1 MKRNPLLTPPV
12 CLKKRNNILR
22 IMKIALIFLFAFVFQ
37 LMAVKSD
44 AQNVTVKLPNT
55 QLTVGELIR
64 AIEKQ
69 TNYLV
74 VFSDTEIDTEQV
86 VRLKNSQAKVSEY
99 LVEAFENNEIKYEFE
114 NDYIILSKR
123 SVYNI
128 PQQSRKN
135 VTGKVVDQEGE
146 PIIGANIVI
155 KGSTTGVVTDVDG
168 KFSLTVS
175 EQDRLLIS
183 YIGYVP
189 VEITIGNKNVLNI
202 QMQEETLA
210 LDELV
215 VIGYGTRKKSTL
227 TGSVSMIDKEVLED
241 RPVARTTDLLQ
252 GIAPGVQ
259 ITRSNQGKIRGTNSS
274 ISIRGTTSKS
284 DPGVLVVIDGIAQK
298 DNNTYALDNI
308 NPDDIENISVLKDA
322 QAAIYGA
329 RAAGGVILV
338 TTKRGQTDKPTIN
351 FTGTFTIQQPS
362 LMKKS
367 TNVLQLVEMMNEGF
381 VNDGQNTN
389 MYSHIAKYIADNQL
403 TMDIIKQNNGQY
415 SCQWPFDNS
424 ANFVFGDY
432 NWPDIMF
439 SPAPMQNYNLSVS
452 GKTQRLNYYNSVG
465 YVSQDA
471 MLNYADNS
479 NKRFFVKLKN
489 DYDVTNFLKIKT
501 IFDFERQKV
510 TEPYKYDQIEFWQGL
525 IWPVFMPFNSAGN
538 LYNFGS
544 HQNPIGY
551 ARDGGNTTDL
561 NYRVK
566 ALLGFVLTPIQNLSI
581 TGEYST
587 SFDINENEWAELGF
601 DMYDE
606 NNKYSYNSTNGR
618 NSAGSS
624 YGRSRYTVANIYA
637 NYQYTLLE
645 KNRFDLMAGYSHE
658 EEDHRTFNAYRRLGL
673 ISPELPTFGVGSS
686 DEQYNGETKSDRAL
700 NSVFAR
706 LGYSFDN
713 KYLLEGTFRYD
724 GSSRFAEGHR
734 WSPFF
739 GVSGAWTISNESFM
753 QSINHIVNFL
763 KLRASWGQMGNEASI
778 GLYDYIAQININGQ
792 YPMGNSLSPS
802 LTQQATLSGMASKTR
817 SWEKIDTKNLG
828 LDVSLLDS
836 RLNASL
842 DLYIKNN
849 PNMFFT
855 QEFPQVLGVTAPS
868 INGAYVRSKGW
879 ELSIG
884 WRDQIG
890 DWGYSANMNLS
901 NNTSKVLK
909 LADST
914 IPNSGYN
921 SFVEGYPIGSYFG
934 YDFDGFIQTEQELAD
949 YNAKMTSGIPNN
961 LSLGDVRYKDL
972 DGDGKLLPQVYKL
985 GEDGKPTTD
994 SGDMIHLGDNGQHY
1008 LFGIN
1013 LGVNWKNIDLSMFF
1027 QGVLKWQ
1034 VLESNKPIEYDSW
1047 PPQEYFYGKYWTSGN
1062 TNAVYP
1068 RLSQNDAVKNHD
1080 YVASNAPYKFYNN
1093 RYIRL
1098 KNLQLGYTFPKSL
1111 IGKAKIEKLRVYFS
1125 GTDIWEAYS
1134 IPGIYDPEKPFNP
1147 RITPFPRG
1155 YSFGINVTL

>member
-1 MKRNPLLTPPV
+1 MKRNLLLTLLV
-12 CLKKRNNILR
+12 CRKSCNEILR
-22 IMKIALIFLFAFVFQ
+22 IMKISIFLLFVCVFQ
-37 LMAVKSD
+37 LLAFEGE
-44 AQNVTVKLPNT
+44 AQNAVISLSGTK
-55 QLTVGELIR
+55 LTVGQLISE
-64 AIEKQ
+64 IEQQ

-74 VFSDTEIDTEQV
+74 VFSDSEVDTDRV
-86 VRLKNSQAKVSEY
+86 LDLKNNRLKVSEC
-99 LVEAFENNEIKYEFE
+99 LNEAFGRDNMKYEFE

-123 SVYNI
+123 VILQNALQNS
-128 PQQSRKN
+128 KK
-135 VTGKVVDQEGE
+135 VTGKVIDPDGE
-146 PIIGANIVI
+146 PIIGANIVV
-155 KGSTTGVVTDVDG
+155 KGTTVGVITDVDG
-168 KFSLTVS
+168 NFSIDVPD
-175 EQDRLLIS
+175 QGRLLIS
-183 YIGYVP
+183 YIGYATQEVT
-189 VEITIGNKNVLNI
+189 VANKNSIHVRL
-202 QMQEETLA
+202 EEDALA
-210 LDELV
+210 LDEV
-215 VIGYGTRKKSTL
+215 VAIGYGMKTKSTL
-227 TGSVSMIDKEVLED
+227 TGSISMVDKEVLES

-252 GIAPGVQ
+252 GAAPGVQ
-259 ITRSNQGKIRGTNSS
+259 ITRSNQGRIRGTNSS

-298 DNNTYALDNI
+298 DNGTYALDNI
-308 NPDDIENISVLKDA
+308 NPDDIESLSILKDA

-338 TTKRGQTDKPTIN
+338 TTKKGKTDKPTID

-362 LMKKS
+362 LLKKS

-389 MYSHIAKYIADNQL
+389 MYSHIVKYIADNRL
-403 TMDIIKQNNGQY
+403 TMDEIKKNNGKY

-432 NWPDIMF
+432 DWPDIMF
-439 SPAPMQNYNLSVS
+439 GAAPMQNYNLSVS
-452 GKTQRLNYYNSVG
+452 GRTERLNYYNSVG

-471 MLNYADNS
+471 MLNYGDNS

-489 DYDVTNFLKIKT
+489 DYDVTNFLKIKA
-501 IFDFERQKV
+501 IFDFERQQV
-510 TEPYKYDQIEFWQGL
+510 TEPNRYDQVEFWQGL

-551 ARDGGNTTDL
+551 ARDGGNLTDI
-561 NYRVK
+561 NYRIK
-566 ALLGFVLTPIQNLSI
+566 ALLGFVLTPIKNLSI
-581 TGEYST
+581 TGEYSS
-587 SFDINENEWAELGF
+587 SFDINENEWANLGF

-606 NNKYSYNSTNGR
+606 YNKYSYNSNNGR
-618 NSAGSS
+618 NSAGSL

-637 NYQYTLLE
+637 NYQYTLLN
-645 KNRFDLMAGYSHE
+645 KNKFDFMVGYSHE
-658 EEDHRTFNAYRRLGL
+658 EEDWRQFSAERRLGL
-673 ISPELPTFGVGSS
+673 ISPELPTMGLGSS
-686 DEQYNGETKSDRAL
+686 DEQYNNEAKTDRAL

-706 LGYSFDN
+706 VGYTFDN

-734 WSPFF
+734 WSPFL
-739 GVSGAWTISNESFM
+739 GVSGAWTLSNEQFM
-753 QSINHIVNFL
+753 ADISHIINFL
-763 KLRASWGQMGNEASI
+763 KIRASWGQMGNEASI
-778 GLYDYIAQININGQ
+778 GLYDYIAQINIDAQ
-792 YPMGNSLSPS
+792 YPMGNVLSPT
-802 LTQQATLSGMASKTR
+802 LTQRATLSGLASKTR

-828 LDVSLLDS
+828 LDFAVLDS
-836 RLNASL
+836 RLSGSV

-879 ELSIG
+879 EVSLG
-884 WRDQIG
+884 WRDQVG
-890 DWGYSANMNLS
+890 DWGYSASANLS

-909 LADST
+909 LADAT
-914 IPNSGYN
+914 IPGPGHNG
-921 SFVEGYPIGSYFG
+921 FIEGYPVGSYFG
-934 YDFDGFIQTEQELAD
+934 YDFDGFIQNEQELND
-949 YNAKMTSGIPNN
+949 YNSKMTSGIPNN

-972 DGDGKLLPQVYKL
+972 DGDGKLLQQVYKV

-994 SGDMIHLGDNGQHY
+994 SGDMIHMGDNGQHY

-1034 VLESNKPIEYDSW
+1034 VFESNKPIEYDSW
-1047 PPQEYFYGKYWTSGN
+1047 PPQEYFYGKYWTPQN
-1062 TNAVYP
+1062 TGADYP
-1068 RLSQNDAVKNHD
+1068 RLSQNESVKNHD
-1080 YVASNAPYKFYNN
+1080 YQASNASYKLYNN

-1098 KNLQLGYTFPKSL
+1098 KNLQLGYTFPKEM
-1111 IGKAKIEKLRVYFS
+1111 IRKVKIEKLRVYFS
-1125 GTDIWEAYS
+1125 GTDMWEIYS

-1155 YSFGINVTL
+1155 YSFGLNVTL